1 MIEVKNGDIFN
12 AFNDGCNVICHQ
24 VNCQGSMNAGL
35 AKEIAKR
42 WPEVKRDYQ
51 DLCMENGINRLLG
64 TYIFTPIEEGGIV
77 SIFGQAYYGRD
88 KNRCYTS
95 YGALAHAFHLI
106 HECLYVKKI
115 AVPYGIGCGLAGGN
129 WNVVMKIITNEFNY
143 ADRGPDVVIY
153 RKENVL

>member
-1 MIEVKNGDIFN
+1 MIQIINGDIFN

-35 AKEIAKR
+35 AEEIAKR

-51 DLCMENGINRLLG
+51 NLCMENGINQLLG

-95 YGALAHAFHLI
+95 YGALARAFHLI
-106 HECLYVKKI
+106 HECLHVKKI
-115 AVPYGIGCGLAGGN
+115 AVPYGIGCGLAGGD
-129 WNVVMKIITNEFNY
+129 WNVVMKIISNEFNY
-143 ADRGPDVVIY
+143 ADHGPDVVIY
-153 RKENVL
+153 RKENIL